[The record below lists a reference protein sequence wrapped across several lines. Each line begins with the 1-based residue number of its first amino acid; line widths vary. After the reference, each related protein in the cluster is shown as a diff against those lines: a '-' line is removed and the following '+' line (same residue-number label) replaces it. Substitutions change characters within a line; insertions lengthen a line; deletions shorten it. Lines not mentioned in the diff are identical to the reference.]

1 MVYQWYINK
10 RCTGDL
16 PSDLPSPGLSMR
28 IGIYVEDSGD
38 NNDGALASIRV
49 LKLADAS
56 AGTAHI
62 KRHNETSVVG

>member
-1 MVYQWYINK
+1 MV
-10 RCTGDL
+10 
-16 PSDLPSPGLSMR
+16 R

-62 KRHNETSVVG
+62 KPHNETVVGKVG

>member
-1 MVYQWYINK
+1 MTHVFLCCCG
-10 RCTGDL
+10 R
-16 PSDLPSPGLSMR
+16 R

-56 AGTAHI
+56 AWTATTLL
-62 KRHNETSVVG
+62 NGWT

>member
-1 MVYQWYINK
+1 MYVLLCPVLVS
-10 RCTGDL
+10 R
-16 PSDLPSPGLSMR
+16 R

-56 AGTAHI
+56 AWTDTTLLNGWI
-62 KRHNETSVVG
+62 